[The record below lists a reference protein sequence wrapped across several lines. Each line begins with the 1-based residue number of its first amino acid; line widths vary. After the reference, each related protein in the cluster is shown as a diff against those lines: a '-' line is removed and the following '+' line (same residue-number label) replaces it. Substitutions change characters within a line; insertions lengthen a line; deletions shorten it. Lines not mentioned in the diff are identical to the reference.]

1 MRLSRALKEKNRL
14 IGKIKE
20 IQNMIAFH
28 NSYIKGNKPIYDI
41 ENLWELLNG
50 TVSELTEL
58 KTRIQKANTVIRPK
72 IYKLSELKSLAAFLK
87 GLQIKEGKL
96 LGDNWRNSEVTEWQ
110 SEIGNLERDR
120 KVEAIEKKIDTLQ
133 NELDQFN
140 FETEI

>member
-1 MRLSRALKEKNRL
+1 
-14 IGKIKE
+14 
-20 IQNMIAFH
+20 MIAFH

-58 KTRIQKANTVIRPK
+58 KTRIQKANTVIQPK